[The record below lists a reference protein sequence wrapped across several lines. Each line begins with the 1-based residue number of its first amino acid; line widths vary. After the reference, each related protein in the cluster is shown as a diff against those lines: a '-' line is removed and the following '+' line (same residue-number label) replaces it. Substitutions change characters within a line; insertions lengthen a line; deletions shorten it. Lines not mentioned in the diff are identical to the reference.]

1 MGSSDSKPT
10 LTSEDRAMRE
20 SAKSDLV
27 SRRKTEIDDVQR
39 QYVNSVMNSSD
50 RDGNKNA
57 LVNIKEIATFFKA
70 TETAK
75 KQLDRSGDSLVK
87 ADLIAIV
94 IALQPE
100 MKYKVDKLQEMRLSD
115 LNVLI
120 RSIIYDPSRIFSEK
134 VESTKIDSRGKE
146 TLSLV

>member
-1 MGSSDSKPT
+1 
-10 LTSEDRAMRE
+10 
-20 SAKSDLV
+20 
-27 SRRKTEIDDVQR
+27 
-39 QYVNSVMNSSD
+39 
-50 RDGNKNA
+50 
-57 LVNIKEIATFFKA
+57 
-70 TETAK
+70 
-75 KQLDRSGDSLVK
+75 
-87 ADLIAIV
+87 
-94 IALQPE
+94 

>member
-1 MGSSDSKPT
+1 MGSSDSKPS
-10 LTSEDRAMRE
+10 LTSEDRSMRE

-27 SRRKTEIDDVQR
+27 NRRKKEIEDVQR
-39 QYVNSVMNSSD
+39 NYVNSV
-50 RDGNKNA
+50 RDENKNA
-57 LVNIKEIATFFKA
+57 LVNVKEIATFFNA

-75 KQLDRSGDSLVK
+75 KQLDRSGDSFVK

-120 RSIIYDPSRIFSEK
+120 RSIIYDPNRILSLSEK
-134 VESTKIDSRGKE
+134 VESTKT